1 MSNKDLKIFEKNIGY
16 SFKYIEHLKIALTHK
31 SFIDEEPTSPTN
43 QRYEFIGD
51 TFLDFDLSLFL
62 FDNYPNLDEGSLTK
76 IRSGAVD
83 QNALVN
89 LAKEIDIGKYLFM
102 SKPEESTGGRDKSS
116 ILEDAVEALIAAI
129 YFDGGLEEVNKFISK
144 FIYPLIDKLS
154 KNPGQKDYKTRLQEY
169 YAKKGQKVT
178 YTAKSEGPD
187 HNKQFNAQVI
197 LENKIIGKGI
207 GKSKKNAEQMAAK
220 DAFSKMSE

>member
-16 SFKYIEHLKIALTHK
+16 SFKDIEHLKTALTHK

-51 TFLDFDLSLFL
+51 TILDFDLSLFL

-89 LAKEIDIGKYLFM
+89 LAKEIDIGKFLFM

-129 YFDGGLEEVNKFISK
+129 YFDGGLDEVNKFISK

-169 YAKKGQKVT
+169 FAKKGQKVT

-220 DAFSKMSE
+220 DAFSKMS

>member
-1 MSNKDLKIFEKNIGY
+1 MSNKDLKNFEKNIGY
-16 SFKYIEHLKIALTHK
+16 SFKDIEHLKIALTHK

-51 TFLDFDLSLFL
+51 TILDYDLSLFL

-83 QNALVN
+83 QNSLVN
-89 LAKEIDIGKYLFM
+89 LAKEIDIGKFLFM

-187 HNKQFNAQVI
+187 HNKQFNAQVF

-220 DAFSKMSE
+220 DAFSKMS

>member
-51 TFLDFDLSLFL
+51 TILDFDLSLFL

-169 YAKKGQKVT
+169 FAKKGQKVT

-220 DAFSKMSE
+220 DAFSKMS

>member
-1 MSNKDLKIFEKNIGY
+1 MSNKDLKYFEKNIGY
-16 SFKYIEHLKIALTHK
+16 SFKDIEHLKIALTHK

-51 TFLDFDLSLFL
+51 TILDFDLSLFL

-83 QNALVN
+83 QNSLVN
-89 LAKEIDIGKYLFM
+89 LAKEIDIGKFLFM

-220 DAFSKMSE
+220 DAFSKMS

>member
-16 SFKYIEHLKIALTHK
+16 SFKDIEHLKIALTHK

-51 TFLDFDLSLFL
+51 TILDYDLSLFL

-89 LAKEIDIGKYLFM
+89 LAKEIDIGKFLFM

-169 YAKKGQKVT
+169 FAKKGQKVT

-220 DAFSKMSE
+220 DAFSKMS

>member
-16 SFKYIEHLKIALTHK
+16 SFKDIEHLKIALTHK

-51 TFLDFDLSLFL
+51 TILDFDLSLFL

-89 LAKEIDIGKYLFM
+89 LAKEIDIGKFLFM

-220 DAFSKMSE
+220 DAFSKMSK

>member
-1 MSNKDLKIFEKNIGY
+1 MSNKDLKNFEKNIGY
-16 SFKYIEHLKIALTHK
+16 SFKDIEHLKIALTHK

-51 TFLDFDLSLFL
+51 TILDYDLSLFL

-83 QNALVN
+83 QNSLVN
-89 LAKEIDIGKYLFM
+89 LAKEIDIGKFLFM

-220 DAFSKMSE
+220 NAFSKMS

>member
-16 SFKYIEHLKIALTHK
+16 SFKDIKHLKTALTHK

-51 TFLDFDLSLFL
+51 TILDFDLSLFL

-89 LAKEIDIGKYLFM
+89 LAKEIDIGKFLFM

-220 DAFSKMSE
+220 DAFSKMS

>member
-16 SFKYIEHLKIALTHK
+16 SFKDIEHLKIALTHK

-51 TFLDFDLSLFL
+51 TILDYDLSLFL

-89 LAKEIDIGKYLFM
+89 LAKEIDIGKFLFM

-169 YAKKGQKVT
+169 FAKKGLKVI
-178 YTAKSEGPD
+178 YQDSSHGPD
-187 HNKQFNAQVI
+187 HNKNFSSEVLLNDEVI
-197 LENKIIGKGI
+197 GAGD
-207 GKSKKNAEQMAAK
+207 GKSKKSAQQSAAK
-220 DAFSKMSE
+220 DALAKLDA

>member
-16 SFKYIEHLKIALTHK
+16 SFKDIEHLKIALTHK

-51 TFLDFDLSLFL
+51 TILDFDLSLFL

-89 LAKEIDIGKYLFM
+89 LAKEINIGKFLFM

-169 YAKKGQKVT
+169 FAKKGQKVT

-197 LENKIIGKGI
+197 LENKIIGKGL

-220 DAFSKMSE
+220 DAFSKMS

>member
-1 MSNKDLKIFEKNIGY
+1 MSNKDLKNFEKNIGY
-16 SFKYIEHLKIALTHK
+16 SFKDIEHLKIALTHK

-51 TFLDFDLSLFL
+51 TILDYDLSLFL

-116 ILEDAVEALIAAI
+116 ILEAAVEAHIAAI

-220 DAFSKMSE
+220 DAFSKMS

>member
-16 SFKYIEHLKIALTHK
+16 SFKDIEHLKTALTHK

-51 TFLDFDLSLFL
+51 TILDFDLSLFL

-89 LAKEIDIGKYLFM
+89 LAKEIDIGKFLFM

-187 HNKQFNAQVI
+187 HNKQFNDQVI

-220 DAFSKMSE
+220 DAFSKMS

>member
-16 SFKYIEHLKIALTHK
+16 SFKDIEHLKIALTHK

-51 TFLDFDLSLFL
+51 TILDFDLSLFL

-89 LAKEIDIGKYLFM
+89 LAKEIDIGKFLFM

-129 YFDGGLEEVNKFISK
+129 YFDGGLEEVNKFISE

-169 YAKKGQKVT
+169 FAKKGQKVT

-220 DAFSKMSE
+220 DAFSKMS

>member
-1 MSNKDLKIFEKNIGY
+1 MSNKDLKNFEKNIGY
-16 SFKYIEHLKIALTHK
+16 SFKDIEHLKIALTHK

-51 TFLDFDLSLFL
+51 AILDFDLSLFL

-220 DAFSKMSE
+220 DAFSKMS

>member
-1 MSNKDLKIFEKNIGY
+1 MSNKNLKTFEKNIGY
-16 SFKYIEHLKIALTHK
+16 SFKDIEHLKIALTHK

-51 TFLDFDLSLFL
+51 TILDFDLSLFL

-89 LAKEIDIGKYLFM
+89 LAKEIDIGKFLFM

-220 DAFSKMSE
+220 DAFSKMS

>member
-1 MSNKDLKIFEKNIGY
+1 MSNKDLKILEKNIGY
-16 SFKYIEHLKIALTHK
+16 SFKDIEHLKIALTHK

-51 TFLDFDLSLFL
+51 TILDFDLSLFL

-220 DAFSKMSE
+220 DAFSKMS

>member
-1 MSNKDLKIFEKNIGY
+1 MSNKDLKNFEKNIGY
-16 SFKYIEHLKIALTHK
+16 SFKDIEHLKIALTHK

-51 TFLDFDLSLFL
+51 TILDYDLSLFL

-89 LAKEIDIGKYLFM
+89 LAKEIDIGKFLFM

-169 YAKKGQKVT
+169 FAKKGQKVT

-220 DAFSKMSE
+220 DAFSKMS

>member
-16 SFKYIEHLKIALTHK
+16 SFKDIEHLKIALTHK

-51 TFLDFDLSLFL
+51 TILDFDLSLFL

-89 LAKEIDIGKYLFM
+89 LAKEIDIGKFLFM

-207 GKSKKNAEQMAAK
+207 GKSKNNAEQMAAK
-220 DAFSKMSE
+220 DAFSKMS

>member
-1 MSNKDLKIFEKNIGY
+1 MSNKDLKNFEKNIGY
-16 SFKYIEHLKIALTHK
+16 SFKDIDHLKIALTHK

-51 TFLDFDLSLFL
+51 TILDFDLSLFL

-89 LAKEIDIGKYLFM
+89 LAKEIDIGKFLFM

-169 YAKKGQKVT
+169 FAKKGQKVT

-220 DAFSKMSE
+220 DAFSKMS

>member
-1 MSNKDLKIFEKNIGY
+1 MSNKDLKYFEKNIGY
-16 SFKYIEHLKIALTHK
+16 SFKDIEHLKIALTHK

-51 TFLDFDLSLFL
+51 TILDFDLSLFL

-89 LAKEIDIGKYLFM
+89 LAKEIDIGKFLFM

-207 GKSKKNAEQMAAK
+207 GRSKKNAEQMAAK
-220 DAFSKMSE
+220 DAFSKMS

>member
-16 SFKYIEHLKIALTHK
+16 SFKDIEHLKTALTHK

-51 TFLDFDLSLFL
+51 TILDFDLSLFL

-89 LAKEIDIGKYLFM
+89 LAKEIDIGKFLFM

-197 LENKIIGKGI
+197 LENKFIGKGI

-220 DAFSKMSE
+220 DAFSKMS

>member
-16 SFKYIEHLKIALTHK
+16 SFKDIEHLKIALTHK

-51 TFLDFDLSLFL
+51 TILDFDLSLFL

-197 LENKIIGKGI
+197 LENKIIGIGI

-220 DAFSKMSE
+220 DAFSKMS

>member
-1 MSNKDLKIFEKNIGY
+1 MSNKDLKIFETNIGY
-16 SFKYIEHLKIALTHK
+16 SFKDIEHLKIALTHK

-51 TFLDFDLSLFL
+51 TILDFDLSLFL

-89 LAKEIDIGKYLFM
+89 LAKEINIGKFLFM

-220 DAFSKMSE
+220 DAFSKMS

>member
-1 MSNKDLKIFEKNIGY
+1 MSNKNLKTFEKNIGY
-16 SFKYIEHLKIALTHK
+16 SFKDIEHLKIALTHK

-51 TFLDFDLSLFL
+51 TILDFDLSLFL

-83 QNALVN
+83 QNSLVN
-89 LAKEIDIGKYLFM
+89 LAKEIDIGKFLFM

-220 DAFSKMSE
+220 DAFSKMS

>member
-16 SFKYIEHLKIALTHK
+16 SFKDIEHLKIALTHK
-31 SFIDEEPTSPTN
+31 SFFDEEPTSPTN

-51 TFLDFDLSLFL
+51 TILDFDLSLFL

-89 LAKEIDIGKYLFM
+89 LAKEINIGKFLFM

-220 DAFSKMSE
+220 DAFSKMS

>member
-16 SFKYIEHLKIALTHK
+16 SFKDIEHLKIALTHK

-51 TFLDFDLSLFL
+51 TILDFDLSLFL

-154 KNPGQKDYKTRLQEY
+154 RNPGQKDYKTRLQEY

-220 DAFSKMSE
+220 DAFSKMS

>member
-1 MSNKDLKIFEKNIGY
+1 MSNKDLKNFEKNIGY
-16 SFKYIEHLKIALTHK
+16 SFKDIEHLKIALTHK

-51 TFLDFDLSLFL
+51 TILDFDLSLFL

-207 GKSKKNAEQMAAK
+207 GKSK
-220 DAFSKMSE
+220 

>member
-1 MSNKDLKIFEKNIGY
+1 MSNKDLKNFQKNIGY
-16 SFKYIEHLKIALTHK
+16 SFKDIEHLKIALTHK

-51 TFLDFDLSLFL
+51 TILDFDLSLFL

-89 LAKEIDIGKYLFM
+89 LAKEIDIGKFLFM

-169 YAKKGQKVT
+169 FAKKGQKVT
-178 YTAKSEGPD
+178 YTSKSDGPD

-197 LENKIIGKGI
+197 LENKIIGNGI

-220 DAFSKMSE
+220 DAFSKMS

>member
-1 MSNKDLKIFEKNIGY
+1 MKDFEKNIGY
-16 SFKYIEHLKIALTHK
+16 SFKDIEHLKTALTHK

-51 TFLDFDLSLFL
+51 TILDFDLSLFL

-89 LAKEIDIGKYLFM
+89 LAKEIDIGKFLFM

-220 DAFSKMSE
+220 DAFSKMS

>member
-16 SFKYIEHLKIALTHK
+16 SFKDIEHLKIALTHK

-51 TFLDFDLSLFL
+51 AILDFDLSLFL

-220 DAFSKMSE
+220 DAFSKMS

>member
-16 SFKYIEHLKIALTHK
+16 SFKDIEHLKTALTHK

-51 TFLDFDLSLFL
+51 TILDFDLSLFL

-89 LAKEIDIGKYLFM
+89 LAKEIDIGKFLFM

-220 DAFSKMSE
+220 DAFSKMS

>member
-16 SFKYIEHLKIALTHK
+16 SFKDIEHLKIALTHK

-51 TFLDFDLSLFL
+51 TILDFDLSLFL
-62 FDNYPNLDEGSLTK
+62 FGNYPNLDEGSVTK

-89 LAKEIDIGKYLFM
+89 LAKEIDIGKFLFM

-220 DAFSKMSE
+220 DAFSKMS

>member
-51 TFLDFDLSLFL
+51 TILDYDLSLFL

-220 DAFSKMSE
+220 DAFSKMS

>member
-1 MSNKDLKIFEKNIGY
+1 MSNKDLKNFEKNIGY
-16 SFKYIEHLKIALTHK
+16 SFKDIEHLKIALTHK

-51 TFLDFDLSLFL
+51 TILDFDLSLFL

-197 LENKIIGKGI
+197 LENIIIGKGI

-220 DAFSKMSE
+220 DAFSKMS

>member
-1 MSNKDLKIFEKNIGY
+1 MSNKDLKNFEKNIGY
-16 SFKYIEHLKIALTHK
+16 SFKDVEHLKIALTHK

-51 TFLDFDLSLFL
+51 TILDFDLSLFL

-89 LAKEIDIGKYLFM
+89 LAKEIDIGKFLFM

-220 DAFSKMSE
+220 DAFSKMS